1 MPPPAA
7 RAAEKEHINRTDAA
21 IYAMSVLATG
31 CFAQMAQWAAKS
43 GQMGSVAGGNIETAP
58 PDIKYVYHLRPDPK
72 HVKAKVVE
80 MVGKIGAADQRI
92 KRAPEIG
99 RLAAIKNADDRAA
112 YMRELNQ
119 HILDYFMQK
128 SIDYQKG
135 KDITNHAQQEIIQ
148 SWKTKY
154 PNAQHGVINER
165 DILDAL
171 NPEGGT

>member
-1 MPPPAA
+1 
-7 RAAEKEHINRTDAA
+7 
-21 IYAMSVLATG
+21 MSVLATG

-43 GQMGSVAGGNIETAP
+43 GQMGRVAGENIETAP

-80 MVGKIGAADQRI
+80 MVRKIDDKIAKGAADQRI

-99 RLAAIKNADDRAA
+99 KLAAIKNADDRAA

-119 HILDYFMQK
+119 HILDYFQQN

-154 PNAQHGVINER
+154 PNAQHGEINER

-171 NPEGGT
+171 KPEGGT